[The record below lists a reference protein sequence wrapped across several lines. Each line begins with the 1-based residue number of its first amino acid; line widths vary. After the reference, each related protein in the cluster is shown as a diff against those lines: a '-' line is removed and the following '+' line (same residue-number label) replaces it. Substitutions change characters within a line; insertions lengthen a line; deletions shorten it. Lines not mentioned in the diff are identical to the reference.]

1 MSCGDRS
8 QVPWYAQACG
18 KCPEKQEEKEC
29 GCTIVEIPAS
39 VPVVLGT
46 RNYLTANPGAFTSS
60 WTLTLCA
67 ECPVIGTNQFTF
79 RPYTAVDSISTTTPG
94 KWINRTADGNTACW
108 NTASCP
114 DRICVCAEFNG
125 TETVLENNSVKT
137 VTPVGPFRGC
147 LCFYNCAITGIL
159 QGMHNDTTYFY
170 VVSGAYTECREGCMS
185 RWVVNYLAIDGRNP

>member
-18 KCPEKQEEKEC
+18 TCPEKQEEKEC

-39 VPVVLGT
+39 VPVLLGT
-46 RNYLTANPGAFTSS
+46 RPYTTGTGTSS
-60 WTLTLCA
+60 WTIRLSA

-79 RPYTAVDSISTTTPG
+79 TPVIPTTIIPG
-94 KWINRTADGNTACW
+94 KWVNRTADGNTACW

-114 DRICVCAEFNG
+114 DRICVCAELNG
-125 TETVLENNSVKT
+125 TETTTST
-137 VTPVGPFRGC
+137 TAITQIGPFRGC

-159 QGMHNDTTYFY
+159 QGMHNEINYYY
-170 VVSGAYTECREGCMS
+170 VISGAYTECREGCMS
-185 RWVVNYLAIDGRNP
+185 RWVVSYISIDGRNPSIISP